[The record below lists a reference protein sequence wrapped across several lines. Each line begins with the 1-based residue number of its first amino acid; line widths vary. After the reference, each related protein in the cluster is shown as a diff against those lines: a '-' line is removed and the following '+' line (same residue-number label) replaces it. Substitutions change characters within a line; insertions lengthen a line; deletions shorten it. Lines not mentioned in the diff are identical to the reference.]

1 MADSIKNENP
11 CPYCHKHQEVM
22 TKVLKKNKR
31 PAIIL
36 LDGCT
41 YELKS
46 FIVRYYWSDSAKSSS
61 DPVDASMRAMASRV
75 GNYDFLKQGLL
86 PDVASQVIYICSV
99 DRGFVE
105 MTVKVFQYQLLDGC
119 KTE

>member
-1 MADSIKNENP
+1 MA
-11 CPYCHKHQEVM
+11 
-22 TKVLKKNKR
+22 KVLKKSKK

-46 FIVRYYWSDSAKSSS
+46 FIVRYYWSDSAKLSS

-75 GNYDFLKQGLL
+75 SNHEFLKQGLL
-86 PDVASQVIYICSV
+86 PDVASQIVYICSV
-99 DRGFVE
+99 DRRFVE
-105 MTVKVFQYQLLDGC
+105 MTVKAFQYQLLDGC
-119 KTE
+119 KAE